1 MTNKEEL
8 AEQIKGFLNGDR
20 ETFNNTHQV
29 FKAINEVVIGTEL
42 AILTDDILD
51 RYCNEEYFDRSILE
65 D

>member
-20 ETFNNTHQV
+20 ETFSNTHQV
-29 FKAINEVVIGTEL
+29 FKAINEIVIGTES

-51 RYCNEEYFDRSILE
+51 RYCNEEYFNRSILE

>member
-1 MTNKEEL
+1 MTDKEKL

-20 ETFNNTHQV
+20 ETFTNTHKV
-29 FKAINEVVIGTEL
+29 FMAINEVVNGTES
-42 AILTDDILD
+42 AILTDDILE